1 MCVWEVWE
9 GGNGAGRGGG
19 GAVLDGECN
28 EPILNTKREQN
39 PILQTNCK

>member
-1 MCVWEVWE
+1 MGTGV
-9 GGNGAGRGGG
+9 G

-39 PILQTNCK
+39 PILQTN